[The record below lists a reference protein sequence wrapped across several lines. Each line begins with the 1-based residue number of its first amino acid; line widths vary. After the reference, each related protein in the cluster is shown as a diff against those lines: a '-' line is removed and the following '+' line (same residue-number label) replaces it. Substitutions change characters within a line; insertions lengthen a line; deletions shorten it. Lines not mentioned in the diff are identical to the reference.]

1 MSIRVVLSWSGGKDS
16 FAALLRL
23 EANPNIQV
31 AALVTSLAEPYR
43 RISMHGVPESLL
55 DAQAKALGLPLAK
68 CRLPE
73 PCDNAIYCSRFAA
86 TLTPWHA
93 AGIHGIAFGD
103 LFLGAIRIFREKQI
117 QKLGFELV
125 FPLWGE
131 PTDRL
136 AREFIATGHH
146 AILTTVDAEQLDP
159 AFLGRSYDEVLL
171 QELPPTAD
179 PCGENGEFHSFVWGG
194 PRFPQPL
201 NFHPGR
207 REVREGRFHFLDLI
221 PDIGISQAV

>member
-1 MSIRVVLSWSGGKDS
+1 MLSWSGGKDS

-23 EANPNIQV
+23 EANPNIRV
-31 AALVTSLAEPYR
+31 AALVTTLAESYC

-55 DAQAKALGLPLAK
+55 DAQAQALGLPLAK
-68 CRLPE
+68 CLLPD
-73 PCDNAIYCSRFAA
+73 PCDNDTYCSRFSA
-86 TLTPWHA
+86 TLAPWHA

-103 LFLGAIRIFREKQI
+103 LFLVAIRAFREEQMRE
-117 QKLGFELV
+117 LGLEPI

-131 PTDRL
+131 PTERL
-136 AREFIATGHH
+136 AREFITTGHR
-146 AILTTVDAEQLDP
+146 AILTMIDAEQLDP
-159 AFLGRSYDEVLL
+159 AFLGRSYDDALL
-171 QELPPTAD
+171 HELPPTVD

-207 REVREGRFHFLDLI
+207 REIRAGRFHFLDLI
-221 PDIGISQAV
+221 PGVGISQVV